1 MKIRREQIEAFLPKS
16 DAEIVEFIIKHLQEE
31 SPELID
37 RIPLDGLREMVGN
50 GIKRARTHGL
60 SSLADLTGFVSIMFE
75 IAPNFDVIPA
85 IRSVL
90 SDENVPPDKRFE
102 RLFEKELDE
111 AWERAAN
118 NYNPEAWAEAWF
130 PELRERR
137 EQS

>member
-1 MKIRREQIEAFLPKS
+1 MKIRPEQIDAFLPK
-16 DAEIVEFIIKHLQEE
+16 DEHEVVNFIVKHLQSE

-50 GIKRARTHGL
+50 GVARARTHGL

-90 SDENVPPDKRFE
+90 RDPNVPPDERFSK
-102 RLFEKELDE
+102 LFTKELNA
-111 AWERAAN
+111 AWERAAD
-118 NYNPEAWAEAWF
+118 NYSPEAWARAWF
-130 PELRERR
+130 PELRDELG
-137 EQS
+137 